1 MDEVL
6 NNTDSDDAGDSNNNN
21 TANNTLGMQQQQ
33 HEHEQLYIPNRTR
46 SNKHD
51 SIPRQVDN
59 ITLQSPTNLRRKLKP
74 STDSAKT
81 STKNMTKNSTKQLGT
96 ALGAL
101 GQLVAG
107 SSPKG
112 GGSKNKNEFFPTY
125 DVESYSDVQHMKL
138 NSNPTNTNNPY
149 NNDHNFDHD
158 DEDTSLDHPTNTGAA
173 QPARSRI
180 LTNTTST
187 NSSYDNSG
195 NSIYN
200 SNDHSSSGG
209 QQYFTKLRRSY
220 ENIKGKLFSSTHS
233 LRSSSSNYEGQNYDH
248 QGDNDIDIEQDIR
261 ESQSIL
267 LASSGDSLD
276 LDLLYTTAGHIT
288 GKRGTKKLSKMSKNS
303 GTANKRAY
311 TSAAVPG
318 EPFSNKLLVGGGGP
332 AYPSSSSSKNSTPRR
347 AITTP
352 RIR

>member
-6 NNTDSDDAGDSNNNN
+6 NNTDSDDAGDGNNNN
-21 TANNTLGMQQQQ
+21 TNNNNTLGMQHQQ
-33 HEHEQLYIPNRTR
+33 HEQLYTPNRTL

-59 ITLQSPTNLRRKLKP
+59 ITLQSPTNLRRKIKP
-74 STDSAKT
+74 SADSAKS
-81 STKNMTKNSTKQLGT
+81 STKNMAKNSTKQLGT

-149 NNDHNFDHD
+149 NNDHNFDND
-158 DEDTSLDHPTNTGAA
+158 DEDTSLDHPTTNTGAA

-187 NSSYDNSG
+187 NSSYDNSA
-195 NSIYN
+195 IYN

-220 ENIKGKLFSSTHS
+220 ENIKGKLFTSTHS
-233 LRSSSSNYEGQNYDH
+233 LRSSSSNNKGQNYDH
-248 QGDNDIDIEQDIR
+248 GDNENDIEQDIR

-276 LDLLYTTAGHIT
+276 LDLLYTTAGHST

-303 GTANKRAY
+303 GTANKQAY

-318 EPFSNKLLVGGGGP
+318 EPFSKKLLVGEP